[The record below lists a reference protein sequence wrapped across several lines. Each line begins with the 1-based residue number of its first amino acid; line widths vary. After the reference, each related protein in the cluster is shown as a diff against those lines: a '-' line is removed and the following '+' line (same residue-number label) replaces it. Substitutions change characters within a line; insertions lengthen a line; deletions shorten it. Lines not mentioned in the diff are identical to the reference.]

1 MPVVNS
7 KVLEKEKTTPLDLL
21 FIEIV
26 EAAMEP
32 EGSSLKE
39 YDVWE
44 ANLINTV
51 RRVKSQVVMKYE
63 GG

>member
-1 MPVVNS
+1 MPAVDS
-7 KVLEKEKTTPLDLL
+7 KVLEKDKTTPLDLL

-32 EGSSLKE
+32 EGSSLEE
-39 YDVWE
+39 YDAWE
-44 ANLINTV
+44 ANLINVV
-51 RRVKSQVVMKYE
+51 RRVKSQVVMKCE